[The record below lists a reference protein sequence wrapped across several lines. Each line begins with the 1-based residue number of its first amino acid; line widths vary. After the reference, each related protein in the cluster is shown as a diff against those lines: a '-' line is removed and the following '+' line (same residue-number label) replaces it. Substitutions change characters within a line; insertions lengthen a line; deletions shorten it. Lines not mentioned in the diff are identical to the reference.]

1 MLGNIFNK
9 DKDDDKENEKEA
21 QLQATVKN
29 LTDQIASLRKELQ
42 EKNTKVEQLQ
52 ADLGNSKKQATD
64 LQGQLK
70 SAQSSSTSAA
80 SASQSA
86 QKASSD
92 LQAKLNSANE
102 TIAQKDKLI
111 AELQAKLAAA
121 GSSTSAPTLKVGSQA
136 WVTRAGGGSL
146 RLRSGAGL
154 SHDVLGNI
162 APGSQL
168 TLLEGPQAADN
179 YSWWKVR
186 TTDNREGW
194 VAGQDLRTAAD

>member
-9 DKDDDKENEKEA
+9 DKGDDKENEKEA

-29 LTDQIASLRKELQ
+29 LTDQIANLRKELQ

-70 SAQSSSTSAA
+70 SAQTSSS

-121 GSSTSAPTLKVGSQA
+121 GSTASAPTLKVGSQA

>member
-9 DKDDDKENEKEA
+9 DKNDDKENEKEA

-42 EKNTKVEQLQ
+42 EKNTKIEQLQ
-52 ADLGNSKKQATD
+52 SEVNTAKKQATD

-70 SAQSSSTSAA
+70 TAQTSSS

-86 QKASSD
+86 QKAASD

-121 GSSTSAPTLKVGSQA
+121 GSSASAPSLQVGGQA

-146 RLRSGAGL
+146 RLRSGPGL